1 MVVMIPALLTRRSAG
16 TGRAWP
22 TSNEPSRASARPVG
36 RMPTR
41 GGVRRAA
48 RGAVFQRVEP
58 HLPRPVE
65 EYAERARELREALAA
80 TAAAEAERDLN
91 VA

>member
-1 MVVMIPALLTRRSAG
+1 
-16 TGRAWP
+16 
-22 TSNEPSRASARPVG
+22 
-36 RMPTR
+36 
-41 GGVRRAA
+41 
-48 RGAVFQRVEP
+48 
-58 HLPRPVE
+58 VE